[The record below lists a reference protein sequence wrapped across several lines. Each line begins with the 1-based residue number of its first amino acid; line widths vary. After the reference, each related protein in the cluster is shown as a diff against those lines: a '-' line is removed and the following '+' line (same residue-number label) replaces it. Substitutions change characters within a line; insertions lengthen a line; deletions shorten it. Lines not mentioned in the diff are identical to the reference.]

1 MITERGSTFIKR
13 YLAGQSGTL
22 VGALSV
28 GIGNAAPTP
37 NDERM
42 QFELARVPVLVTD
55 YDFENDQLVFKGTM
69 GEEMEGV
76 IYEVGIWTSEVN
88 SAPGNQESH
97 IITTFDSETED
108 WDVETFDTANTRIG
122 VDSLKHTPAAGGA
135 SSSVLS
141 GITLDLVDF
150 TSLDTFVL
158 AYYVANSNTAS
169 IAVRLRT
176 DAANYYQFSVT
187 NPTSGYNF
195 SSFTKGSATVVGIPD
210 WADING
216 VEIRTTAKSGGSASV
231 QYDGLRIEDVD
242 SIAPEYGLVAR
253 HVPALPIEKE
263 EGTVQDIEFAL
274 QVSIS

>member
-1 MITERGSTFIKR
+1 MITARGRTFIKR

-28 GIGNAAPTP
+28 GIGNAAPAL

-42 QFELARVPVLVTD
+42 QFEFARVPVLVTD
-55 YDFENDQLVFKGTM
+55 YDFVNDQLIFKGTLD
-69 GEEMEGV
+69 EEIEGT
-76 IYEVGIWTSEVN
+76 IYEIGIWTSEVN
-88 SAPGNQESH
+88 SAAGNQESR

-122 VDSLKHTPAAGGA
+122 IDSLKHTPAASGTSA
-135 SSSVLS
+135 SVLS

-158 AYYVANSNTAS
+158 AYFVANSNTAS
-169 IAVRLRT
+169 VTVRLRT
-176 DAANYYQFSVT
+176 DAANYYQFSVA
-187 NPTSGYNF
+187 NPTSGYKF
-195 SSFTKGSATVVGIPD
+195 ATFTKGSATVVGTPD
-210 WADING
+210 WADINE
-216 VEIRTTAKSGGSASV
+216 VEIRTTAKSAGSASV

-253 HVPALPIEKE
+253 YVPASPITKE
-263 EGTVQDIEFAL
+263 EGIVRDVEFAL
-274 QVSIS
+274 QVNIS